1 MQRLTYARKPT
12 EAELY
17 RRVVLADVEDETQDF
32 TIPLWTYPVA
42 HIVSVSAPDKAK
54 AGSTITVTVTLQN
67 VGSADG
73 YLWSYL
79 TDIDTGYTPAGG
91 EKKSAWVAVNGT
103 YDFTHTLTMPNKNW
117 NLRAH
122 AGHTE

>member
-1 MQRLTYARKPT
+1 MQRLTYPS

-32 TIPLWTYPVA
+32 TIPLLTIPLA
-42 HIVSVSAPDKAK
+42 HIVNISAPEKAK
-54 AGSTITVTVTLQN
+54 AGETITVTVTLQN

-73 YLWSYL
+73 YLWHYL
-79 TDIDTGYTPAGG
+79 VDIDTGYVPSGG
-91 EKKSAWVAVNGT
+91 ELQRAWVTVGGM
-103 YDFTHTLTMPNKNW
+103 YDFVHTLIMPEKDW

-122 AGHTE
+122 AGHSE